1 MMDKTEIE
9 KRIVKLT
16 NKLRNEKPTVYK
28 HLTENPQTLPEK
40 DSNEESL
47 INDLKK
53 YEEHLKNL
61 LSS

>member
-1 MMDKTEIE
+1 MDKTDIE
-9 KRIVKLT
+9 KKIVELT

-28 HLTENPQTLPEK
+28 LLMENPQTLPEK
-40 DSNEESL
+40 EKNEESL
-47 INDLKK
+47 IKELEK